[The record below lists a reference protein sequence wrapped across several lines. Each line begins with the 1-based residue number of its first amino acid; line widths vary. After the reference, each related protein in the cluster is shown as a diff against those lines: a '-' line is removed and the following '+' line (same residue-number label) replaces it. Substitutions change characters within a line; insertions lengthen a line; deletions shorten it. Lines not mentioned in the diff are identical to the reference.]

1 MTKPELGTKRICAGC
16 NAKFYDLH
24 KTEII
29 CPKCEAVFA
38 VPKPVP
44 ERPRR
49 AVEPRP
55 VAVPITAP
63 ENAPAGEDATVAL
76 ADADGEKN
84 ADGEKT
90 AEAGV
95 PLLEEID
102 ED

>member
-24 KTEII
+24 KAEIV
-29 CPKCEAVFA
+29 CPKCEAVFSLPKI
-38 VPKPVP
+38 VPD
-44 ERPRR
+44 RPRR

-55 VAVPITAP
+55 APVLVVAAP
-63 ENAPAGEDATVAL
+63 KSAPASGDAAGD
-76 ADADGEKN
+76 DADDEK
-84 ADGEKT
+84 E

-95 PLLEEID
+95 PLLEEMD